1 MTRRCSGRPFPIA
14 RGTIAPTGVAAL
26 LYLFVFL
33 LPDVSHAKDY
43 SLSSRDIGCAEVAPG
58 RLRQICDAVSASLTW
73 QWMGHATVA
82 PGYKPS
88 FNGIRNVYCKLKI
101 GKDDVKSLQILKQYD
116 PRRKWLPEWR
126 LEFGADMLLR
136 IVANLDN
143 ADHEPVSSIF
153 NPKNSSYILK
163 NGCP

>member
-1 MTRRCSGRPFPIA
+1 
-14 RGTIAPTGVAAL
+14 
-26 LYLFVFL
+26 
-33 LPDVSHAKDY
+33 
-43 SLSSRDIGCAEVAPG
+43 
-58 RLRQICDAVSASLTW
+58 
-73 QWMGHATVA
+73 MGHATVA